1 MSALFISPNSLIVS
15 VVLTPSSGNTL
26 AATIFP
32 TQQEL
37 QGRKIIAIETFA
49 DIDIENDPLNPDTPV
64 IDATIFKNAFLTLY
78 TSMPP
83 TNAGSGGTQQP
94 GLFYDKI
101 PFASL
106 RRAQNNDTALTPL
119 PSFAKDI
126 FRIRP
131 TELAFNKCKI
141 EIPTPQTL
149 STPKSCVFVFHYL
162 DLNDPG
168 TKWMPQG
175 V

>member
-1 MSALFISPNSLIVS
+1 MNTFISPNSLVVS
-15 VVLTPSSGNTL
+15 VLLNPSGGNTL
-26 AATIFP
+26 ASTIFP

-37 QGRKIIAIETFA
+37 QNRKIIAIETFCNL
-49 DIDIENDPLNPDTPV
+49 DIQNDPLNPGIGVVPY
-64 IDATIFKNAFLTLY
+64 AIFRNAFLTLY

-83 TNAGSGGTQQP
+83 TNPAAKPSMQQP
-94 GLFYDKI
+94 GLFYDKV

-106 RRAQNNDTALTPL
+106 RRVQNNDTSLTPL
-119 PSFAKDI
+119 PSFSRDI

-141 EIPTPQTL
+141 EFPTSVTQAAQY
-149 STPKSCVFVFHYL
+149 SAVFVFHYL
-162 DLNDPG
+162 DIDDTG
-168 TKWMPQG
+168 AAYM